1 MEREMEGR
9 NGGRKWREKTSKV
22 EIKVTRLFLASALS
36 RKKWKEKWREQL
48 EGEIGG
54 RNWREKLEG
63 ENGGRK
69 WKLCYT

>member
-36 RKKWKEKWREQL
+36 RKKWKEKL
-48 EGEIGG
+48 EGEIG
-54 RNWREKLEG
+54 R
-63 ENGGRK
+63 RK
-69 WKLCYT
+69 WKLC